1 MTSYLLTGPALE
13 PVTLAEA
20 KTFLR
25 VTDSAEDGFINT
37 LITAARLH
45 LEGTTGRVLISQ
57 TWRTLCDDWPT
68 DRTLVLPVAP
78 LISISAIT
86 IYDPDGVAVPL
97 SVAQFQPET
106 KVAPARI
113 FLPTTIAGMVEPR
126 QHNGIEIDYVAGF
139 GPLTTD
145 VPADLR
151 QALMSLV
158 AYWFEHRDA
167 VVIAG
172 SGSIV
177 PAGFDALVAPYRRA
191 GL

>member
-57 TWRTLCDDWPT
+57 TWRTLCDDWPA

-78 LISISAIT
+78 LLSISAIT

-97 SVAQFQPET
+97 PLAQFQPET

-113 FLPTTIAGMVEPR
+113 FLPTTIAGMVALR

-139 GPLTTD
+139 GPLATD

-151 QALMSLV
+151 QALLSLV

-177 PAGFDALVAPYRRA
+177 PTGFDALVAPYRGV